1 MSAALHPDD
10 PPPFDEGEYAVLKMP
25 DSWHVLSLAFFIA
38 ALGARFLVRFLP
50 QGRGF
55 FYRPVLTAFSVPV
68 LAGIGLLFGLVALRN
83 PATRGLG
90 RIAVFLNL
98 IVLVLSALALA
109 VFFYILPD

>member
-1 MSAALHPDD
+1 MSAAHPDD
-10 PPPFDEGEYAVLKMP
+10 PPPFDEGEYAVLQVP
-25 DSWHVLSLAFFIA
+25 DAWYVLSLVFFIA
-38 ALGARFLVRFLP
+38 ALGARFLVRLLP

-68 LAGIGLLFGLVALRN
+68 LAGIGLLAGLAGLRN
-83 PATRGLG
+83 PATRGVA

-109 VFFYILPD
+109 AFFYIMPD

>member
-1 MSAALHPDD
+1 MSDTIHPDD
-10 PPPFDEGEYAVLKMP
+10 PAPFDEGEYAVLKVP
-25 DSWHVLSLAFFIA
+25 DAWHVISLLFFIA
-38 ALGARFLVRFLP
+38 ALGSRFLVRFLP

-55 FYRPVLTAFSVPV
+55 FYRPVLTAFLVPV

-83 PATRGLG
+83 PATRNLG

-109 VFFYILPD
+109 AFFYIMPD